1 MVELPNQSSMFT
13 NSGYYF
19 TPLWFSRCWSSVG
32 KLYKRPGAQ
41 EISLANGC
49 LMHST
54 IMHEV
59 LHSLGFW
66 HEQSRPDRDQ
76 FIEVFWENIQEGEL
90 KCSSQ
95 NLSLRFSTVKSRL
108 VETAL

>member
-1 MVELPNQSSMFT
+1 MAGLLRPFYNLKQISSEGTPCLCFLT
-13 NSGYYF
+13 PGYYF
-19 TPLWFSRCWSSVG
+19 SSLWFFRCWSSVG

-76 FIEVFWENIQEGEL
+76 FIEIFWENIQDG
-90 KCSSQ
+90 K
-95 NLSLRFSTVKSRL
+95 
-108 VETAL
+108 